1 MRARCKGPASTIPA
15 SPAGFLRPP
24 LPMTFSDSFLH
35 HGKIYTVDKDDR
47 FVEAA
52 RAAVVTTLPSRAL
65 VHDIAG
71 LFA

>member
-1 MRARCKGPASTIPA
+1 MT
-15 SPAGFLRPP
+15 
-24 LPMTFSDSFLH
+24 LPDTLLH